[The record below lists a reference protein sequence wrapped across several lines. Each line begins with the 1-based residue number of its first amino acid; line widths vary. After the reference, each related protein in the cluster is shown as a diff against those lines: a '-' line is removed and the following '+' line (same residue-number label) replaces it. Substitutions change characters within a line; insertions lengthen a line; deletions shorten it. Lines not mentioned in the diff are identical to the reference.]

1 MASMGHVP
9 EHVPDVWHGGRTL
22 AVRSWRR
29 FATGLAGVLLAAALA
44 LGEAAGQPG
53 GLFLEG
59 ASATAT
65 MVPWSPARCGRW
77 YRPTASGQPVPGST
91 PSARSIRTA
100 PAAGRADPSPAAGG
114 RPPADRIRARVPA
127 SAPVNCRRRCCARG
141 VVRLPDPIT
150 LLGWLHLLDLI
161 AEVRGVLPAACSLAF
176 PPRCRSPWPA
186 LVRRWAGRG
195 RCGRICW
202 AASPHAADKRYHP
215 PRWPA
220 RHPAHAKDPPVKARL
235 ARVLQRPPHA
245 ADPRSDRREV
255 PRLPAGH
262 RVRRHP
268 HQERIELDR
277 QGEAAQRRQRAPNPH
292 AHHRQPVAGAVRASL
307 LEHETFRARDGLGQ
321 RHPPAAPAALT
332 PHRQVLRPVERHVGV
347 HRGQRGVCAI
357 GAVEAR
363 ARHAARTPAVSHRHP
378 GQQARHLVVGPE
390 DPHPHPRGAAR
401 RRSPPRAGWASR

>member
-1 MASMGHVP
+1 MASIGHVP

-22 AVRSWRR
+22 AVRCWRR
-29 FATGLAGVLLAAALA
+29 FATGLTGVLLAAALA
-44 LGEAAGQPG
+44 PGEAAGQPG

-65 MVPWSPARCGRW
+65 MVPWSPAQCGRGIDLP
-77 YRPTASGQPVPGST
+77 R
-91 PSARSIRTA
+91 
-100 PAAGRADPSPAAGG
+100 
-114 RPPADRIRARVPA
+114 PA
-127 SAPVNCRRRCCARG
+127 SRCRAPRRQRDRSAQLPPLGEPIPRPRREVDLPPIESERGFPPPLRCNCRRRCCARG

-161 AEVRGVLPAACSLAF
+161 AEVRGVLPAACSLTF

-220 RHPAHAKDPPVKARL
+220 RHRAHAKDPPVKAQL
-235 ARVLQRPPHA
+235 ARVLQRRPHA

-321 RHPPAAPAALT
+321 RHLPAAPAALT
-332 PHRQVLRPVERHVGV
+332 PHRQVLRPV
-347 HRGQRGVCAI
+347 
-357 GAVEAR
+357 
-363 ARHAARTPAVSHRHP
+363 
-378 GQQARHLVVGPE
+378 
-390 DPHPHPRGAAR
+390 
-401 RRSPPRAGWASR
+401 